1 MEQSLEHYRKLV
13 KLTDEHYLYANSMQT
28 AQRRIP
34 IGGDGGNNKTW
45 KELLVHYEKELE
57 NFKANLVLLEE
68 KQNGKA
74 TAESVDIPA
83 WASASVKILSGY
95 PTVKLSEGASLFTN
109 LPGKIEAMA
118 PELEG
123 LKAFRFNA
131 NEQREKGT
139 SITFETDAPVK
150 LEIDASA
157 NDYGQAEPILTN
169 AVRISGM
176 PLVNV
181 HAYSFQAGKHTLM
194 LPKGYLQVLG
204 FTDADMKA
212 RNAGLAGD
220 EETMDWLFY

>member
-1 MEQSLEHYRKLV
+1 MKTKAAERNIPLPVCLAECLKAAKETSTSEYVVSNRDGEPLSYTQFKRLWLMEQSLEHYRKLV

-109 LPGKIEAMA
+109 
-118 PELEG
+118 
-123 LKAFRFNA
+123 
-131 NEQREKGT
+131 
-139 SITFETDAPVK
+139 
-150 LEIDASA
+150 
-157 NDYGQAEPILTN
+157 
-169 AVRISGM
+169 
-176 PLVNV
+176 
-181 HAYSFQAGKHTLM
+181 SFQFRSHGF
-194 LPKGYLQVLG
+194 YLSRKISKQGSAL
-204 FTDADMKA
+204 T
-212 RNAGLAGD
+212 
-220 EETMDWLFY
+220 